1 VLQLRELENKCVE
14 LDQEKAEMV
23 NEIASLEH
31 ALAELGTEVGHNMG
45 SKNRG

>member
-1 VLQLRELENKCVE
+1 MFQLRELENKCVE

-31 ALAELGTEVGHNMG
+31 ALAELGTEVGHSMG
-45 SKNRG
+45 SRNSG